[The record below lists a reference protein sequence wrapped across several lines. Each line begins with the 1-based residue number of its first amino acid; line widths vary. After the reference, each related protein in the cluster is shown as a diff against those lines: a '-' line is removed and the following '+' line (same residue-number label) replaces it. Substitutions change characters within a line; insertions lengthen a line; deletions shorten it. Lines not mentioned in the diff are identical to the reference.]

1 MELVVD
7 EVSIYRYKNV
17 ENKIIDN
24 FQRFWNTEL
33 VEQLMIKEMIE
44 PMLEFISTK

>member
-1 MELVVD
+1 VVNQ
-7 EVSIYRYKNV
+7 VAIYKHKNV
-17 ENKIIDN
+17 GNKIVDN